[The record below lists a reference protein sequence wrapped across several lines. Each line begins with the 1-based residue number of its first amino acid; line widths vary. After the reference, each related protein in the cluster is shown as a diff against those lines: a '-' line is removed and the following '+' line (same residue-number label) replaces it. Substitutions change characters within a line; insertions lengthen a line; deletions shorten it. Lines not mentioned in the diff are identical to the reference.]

1 MNEINKII
9 ADILLQKHDYDISKY
24 EPSFLAKSVEK
35 RIAETNSHSI
45 HDYVSFLLSNE
56 DETTCIIES
65 LQISYS
71 EFFRNSLTFSILER
85 IVLPALFLSRKNK
98 TEKEMRIWSAAC
110 ASGQEP
116 YSLSMLFHEHFNHE
130 MHYRI
135 FATDQRSVQIEDAQ
149 LGYFSDIQIKNL
161 TVKRLELWFTK
172 MGTEM
177 YKIKP
182 EIKTC
187 IEFSVFDLFD
197 ERYSCPPSSIFG
209 EFDVIFCANLLFY
222 YKPKYQKQILE
233 KITKS
238 LVNGGYVVVG
248 EAERNI
254 LLEHHFKELY
264 PQSAIFQKQNKIG

>member
-1 MNEINKII
+1 MNEITKNI

-24 EPSFLAKSVEK
+24 EPSFLAKSIEK
-35 RIAETNSHSI
+35 RTAETNSHSI
-45 HDYVSFLLSNE
+45 HNYVSFLSSNE
-56 DETTCIIES
+56 DETNHIIES

-71 EFFRNSLTFSILER
+71 EFFRNSLTFSVLER
-85 IVLPALFLSRKNK
+85 IVLPALLLSRIDKK
-98 TEKEMRIWSAAC
+98 EKEIRIWSAAC

-116 YSLSMLFHEHFNHE
+116 YSLSILLHEYFNHE
-130 MHYRI
+130 IHYRI

-149 LGYFSDIQIKNL
+149 LGYFSDNHIKNL
-161 TVKRLELWFTK
+161 TIKRLEMWFTK
-172 MGTEM
+172 MGNEI

-209 EFDVIFCANLLFY
+209 EFDVVFCANLLFY

-238 LVNGGYVVVG
+238 LATCGYIIVG
-248 EAERNI
+248 EVERNI
-254 LLEHHFKELY
+254 LLEHNFKELY